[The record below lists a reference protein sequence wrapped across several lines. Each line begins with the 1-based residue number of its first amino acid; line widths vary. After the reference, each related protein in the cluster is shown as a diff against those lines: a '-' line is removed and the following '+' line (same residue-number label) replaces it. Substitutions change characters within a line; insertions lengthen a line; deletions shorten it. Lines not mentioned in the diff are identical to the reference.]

1 MILVEIHNY
10 KELAHNDNFLYRFV
24 PGGYLK
30 SGVEERVAE
39 QIREGLRSEGV
50 DASVEVKL

>member
-39 QIREGLRSEGV
+39 QSEGV